1 MRTGARMKP
10 YLAIDTSTALGS
22 VAVGRGSE
30 LLAEIVV
37 GVSTK
42 HSESLL
48 PAIDYALRSAGLE
61 PPDLGAVVV
70 AGGPGSFTGVRV
82 AGATAKGFVRALGV
96 PLFAYSGLLALAA
109 AVAAEGPVCALFDAR
124 RGEVYAGCW
133 RFPGDG
139 AVEVIMPPTAAPVE
153 EVLTALAGTQ
163 PRFVGEG
170 ALRYRDAIESAGG
183 RVAPA
188 HQAAPRASA
197 LLWLADVAPALGLVA
212 DPRSWE
218 PEYIRA
224 SGAERGVQG

>member
-1 MRTGARMKP
+1 MRKP

-22 VAVGRGSE
+22 VAVGRADA
-30 LLAEIVV
+30 LLAEVVV
-37 GVSTK
+37 GVSTR

-48 PAIDYALRSAGLE
+48 PAIDFALRSAGLE
-61 PPDLGAVVV
+61 PRALGGVVV

-82 AGATAKGFVRALGV
+82 AAATAKGFVRALGV

-109 AVAAEGPVCALFDAR
+109 AAGAGETAVCALFDAR

-139 AVEVIMPPTAAPVE
+139 AVEVVMPPRAAPVE
-153 EVLTALAGTQ
+153 QVVRELAAAA
-163 PRFVGEG
+163 PRYVGEG
-170 ALRYRDAIESAGG
+170 ALRYRARIEAAGG
-183 RVAPA
+183 RVAPG
-188 HQAAPRASA
+188 HQAAPRAGA
-197 LLWLADVAPALGLVA
+197 LLWLADVAPGAGTVA

-224 SGAERGVQG
+224 AGAERGVRG

>member
-1 MRTGARMKP
+1 MTKP

-22 VAVGRGSE
+22 VAVGRGAG
-30 LLAEIVV
+30 LLAEVVV

-48 PAIDYALRSAGLE
+48 PAIDFVLHAAGIEAAALG
-61 PPDLGAVVV
+61 GIVV

-82 AGATAKGFVRALGV
+82 AGATAKGFARALDV

-109 AVAAEGPVCALFDAR
+109 GTGAGAAPVCALFDAR

-139 AVEVIMPPTAAPVE
+139 AVEVVMGPRAASVE
-153 EVLTALAGTQ
+153 DVVRELAPEA
-163 PRFVGEG
+163 PRYVGEG
-170 ALRYRDAIESAGG
+170 ALRYRGRIEAAGG

-188 HQAAPRASA
+188 HQAVPRAGA
-197 LLWLADVAPALGLVA
+197 LLWLADVAPGLGAVA
-212 DPRSWE
+212 EPRSWE
-218 PEYIRA
+218 PEYLRA
-224 SGAERGVQG
+224 AGAERGVRG